1 MRKISRRATER
12 DSKQPVCRRFAPS
25 ELARL
30 KRTKGVRLISM
41 DAVLAAP
48 HDNAWNTVRLHFE
61 DFNWEDNPEEDPS
74 TPFEFRMGAEEL

>member
-1 MRKISRRATER
+1 
-12 DSKQPVCRRFAPS
+12 
-25 ELARL
+25 
-30 KRTKGVRLISM
+30 M